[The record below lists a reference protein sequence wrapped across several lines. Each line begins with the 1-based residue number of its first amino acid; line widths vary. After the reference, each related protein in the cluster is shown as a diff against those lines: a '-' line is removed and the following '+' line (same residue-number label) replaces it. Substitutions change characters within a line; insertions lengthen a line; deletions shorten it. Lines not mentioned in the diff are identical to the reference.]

1 MIAWFVRDIWLK
13 YHSWY
18 FKIHWKF
25 HLNKFEISLVV
36 FIPNITA
43 NHSITC
49 TNLQAD
55 CLNLVSSVFHL
66 KIGRGTFPAVTVIW
80 ASPRFGDPHFQNASD
95 MGFGNGD
102 AQNVGMPAY
111 HCDTAPRAVGCI
123 RCVPTTTF
131 HRVLTLRVLLLLS
144 LILLLFEVTR
154 GIVGINWE
162 VVIAHLKK
170 SLNQWVSRKLKYY
183 IY

>member
-36 FIPNITA
+36 FMPNITA

-55 CLNLVSSVFHL
+55 CLNLVPSVFHL

-111 HCDTAPRAVGCI
+111 HVLWHRPSRGRVYSMPCQLPLFTVFLPWGC
-123 RCVPTTTF
+123 
-131 HRVLTLRVLLLLS
+131 
-144 LILLLFEVTR
+144 
-154 GIVGINWE
+154 
-162 VVIAHLKK
+162 
-170 SLNQWVSRKLKYY
+170 YY
-183 IY
+183 YYH

>member
-55 CLNLVSSVFHL
+55 CLNLVPSVFHL

-111 HCDTAPRAVGCI
+111 HCDTAPRAVWCI
-123 RCVPTTTF
+123 RCRANYHFSPCSYPEGVIIIIINIIIIWSDK
-131 HRVLTLRVLLLLS
+131 RNCWNQLRGS
-144 LILLLFEVTR
+144 YSPFE
-154 GIVGINWE
+154 
-162 VVIAHLKK
+162 KK
-170 SLNQWVSRKLKYY
+170 V
-183 IY
+183 

>member
-1 MIAWFVRDIWLK
+1 M
-13 YHSWY
+13 
-18 FKIHWKF
+18 
-25 HLNKFEISLVV
+25 
-36 FIPNITA
+36 PNITA

-55 CLNLVSSVFHL
+55 CLNLVPSVFHL

-95 MGFGNGD
+95 KGFGNGD

-123 RCVPTTTF
+123 ATTTL
-131 HRVLTLRVLLLLS
+131 HRVLTLRVLLLLLS
-144 LILLLFEVTR
+144 LLLFQVTR
-154 GIVGINWE
+154 GIVGIN
-162 VVIAHLKK
+162 
-170 SLNQWVSRKLKYY
+170 
-183 IY
+183 

>member
-25 HLNKFEISLVV
+25 HLNNFEISLVV
-36 FIPNITA
+36 FMPNITA
-43 NHSITC
+43 NHAITC

-55 CLNLVSSVFHL
+55 CLNLVPSVFHL

-80 ASPRFGDPHFQNASD
+80 ASPRFGDPHFQNPSD
-95 MGFGNGD
+95 MGFKNGE

-111 HCDTAPRAVGCI
+111 HCDTAPRAVRCI
-123 RCVPTTTF
+123 RCRANYHFSPCSYPEGVIIIIIIIIWSDK
-131 HRVLTLRVLLLLS
+131 RNCWNQLRGS
-144 LILLLFEVTR
+144 YSPFEKRFESVSVT
-154 GIVGINWE
+154 E
-162 VVIAHLKK
+162 A
-170 SLNQWVSRKLKYY
+170 
-183 IY
+183 